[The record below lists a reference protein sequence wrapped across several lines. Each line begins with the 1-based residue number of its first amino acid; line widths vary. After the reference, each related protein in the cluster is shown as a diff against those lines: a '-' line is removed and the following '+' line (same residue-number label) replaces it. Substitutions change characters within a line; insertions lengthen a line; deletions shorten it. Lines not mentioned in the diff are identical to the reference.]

1 MHDISSLLYVHVS
14 PFLTSSSSDIIV
26 IDRVTLWNGIK
37 EVELLPINVL
47 NSEIHFQPKV
57 LKGER
62 GLAAMRHL
70 NILSKPTGG

>member
-1 MHDISSLLYVHVS
+1 MHDISSLLYVHAS

-47 NSEIHFQPKV
+47 NSEISSPRFSRES
-57 LKGER
+57 G
-62 GLAAMRHL
+62 GLR
-70 NILSKPTGG
+70 P